1 MLSVATIYLSATP
14 NKLANKI
21 CDQLNLLYLIDLFV
35 TIIDFRSYYIL
46 GSDAGMGYSLSF
58 WTGIIDLLLIIII
71 INETRLA
78 PTKPVITEEVRLYI
92 LKY

>member
-1 MLSVATIYLSATP
+1 M
-14 NKLANKI
+14 
-21 CDQLNLLYLIDLFV
+21 DLFV